1 MTTQA
6 LSLPDIGKITIAD
19 CFPHLVSHLNAT
31 KKEKIKGMK
40 KTNQHAV
47 LMINTFTLFH
57 YFKKQVC
64 KKWPSM
70 DTVNIVP
77 AHGLDMMN

>member
-40 KTNQHAV
+40 KTKKTNQHVV
-47 LMINTFTLFH
+47 LMINTI
-57 YFKKQVC
+57 QERR
-64 KKWPSM
+64 KWPSM